1 MDGNCQF
8 NTEDSTMTLLCTQPT
23 ELEERQQAK
32 IEVLRALLDEREKEV
47 ERLYSKFREL
57 EKMVDKL

>member
-1 MDGNCQF
+1 
-8 NTEDSTMTLLCTQPT
+8 MTLLCTQPT